1 MQDDRFE
8 WDDEKAR
15 ANLTKHKVSFEAARA
30 VFDDPNAIDELD
42 DGDDYGEER
51 SNRTGM
57 VNGILLTAT
66 YTERDDRFRIISA
79 RRATRR
85 EQENYFGSG

>member
-1 MQDDRFE
+1 MQEDRFE

-15 ANLTKHKVSFEAARA
+15 ANLAKHKVSFEVARA
-30 VFDDPNAIDELD
+30 VFDDLNAIDELD
-42 DGDDYGEER
+42 DRDHDGEER

-57 VNGILLTAT
+57 VNGILLTVIH
-66 YTERDDRFRIISA
+66 TERDDRYRIISA

-85 EQENYFGSG
+85 EQEDYFGRR